1 MEHTYTVSIVS
12 SVLDLCLVE
21 LHLLLRQNR
30 LHFRVFFPYYD
41 KQVLRQSF
49 RALHLLLIGAAVIIG
64 KQ

>member
-1 MEHTYTVSIVS
+1 M
-12 SVLDLCLVE
+12 E